1 DDGIYSVTVYD
12 GWSGSISPSK
22 TDYTFNPEKIDFRNI
37 DSQLENQNFEGA
49 VLEEFIISGV
59 ISTKGS
65 TPMADVWV
73 RENFTDS
80 NGYYEIILKEGW
92 RGSVAPLLY
101 MKTGRAIFA
110 PRSRKY
116 SNLSENK
123 TGENFTCQCY
133 AISGYIR
140 SKTGDGVAGVTL
152 NGLPGS
158 PVTDAEGFFTAYTDL
173 SWSGTVTPE
182 KEGYLFEP
190 QSLSYDSLS
199 GDSAGQNFSATAVVT
214 ISGNITSAG
223 AESDIENVSIWTSD
237 GISVFSDENGYF
249 SIQVEKGWTGVVG
262 ADKEG
267 YISCPFVRRYENI
280 ETDHISQN
288 FLIFQWRYPT
298 RSGDSEYELCSFL
311 KN

>member
-37 DSQLENQNFEGA
+37 DSQLENQNFEES
-49 VLEEFIISGV
+49 VEEFIISGV

-65 TPMADVWV
+65 TPIPDVQLMV
-73 RENFTDS
+73 AGVTFTSTDS
-80 NGYYEIILKEGW
+80 NGYYEIIEKERWTGNVRPSFLK
-92 RGSVAPLLY
+92 RLDPFLRLY
-101 MKTGRAIFA
+101 
-110 PRSRKY
+110 Y
-116 SNLSENK
+116 NLSENK
-123 TGENFTCQCY
+123 TGENYTCQCY
-133 AISGYIR
+133 SISGYIR
-140 SKTGDGVAGVTL
+140 SKTGNGVAGVAL

-199 GDSAGQNFSATAVVT
+199 GDSAGQNFSATALVT
-214 ISGNITSAG
+214 ISGSITSAG
-223 AESDIENVSIWTSD
+223 TESDIENVIIWTSD
-237 GISVFSDENGYF
+237 GISGFSDEKGYF

-267 YISCPFVRRYENI
+267 YINCPFVRRYENI
-280 ETDHISQN
+280 ETDQTGQK
-288 FLIFQWRYPT
+288 FLIFPWRYPT